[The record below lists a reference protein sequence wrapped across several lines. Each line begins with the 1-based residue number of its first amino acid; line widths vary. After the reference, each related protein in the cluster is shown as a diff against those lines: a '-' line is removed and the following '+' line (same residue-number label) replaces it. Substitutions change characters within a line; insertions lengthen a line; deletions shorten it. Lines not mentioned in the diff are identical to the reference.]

1 MRKILPHP
9 MLSLM
14 IVILWMLLVNKLAVG
29 SLVMAC
35 ILGVVIPLIT
45 APYWPGRPKIVHPTE
60 FLRYIGIVV
69 WDVIVSSF
77 VVAKVI
83 LFLRPDQIRS
93 AFITIPIDLPT
104 PEAVTLLAG
113 TITMTPGTVTA
124 DIASNGRALLI
135 HSLHAPDPDA
145 VRDEIKSRYE
155 ARIKRIFA

>member
-9 MLSLM
+9 MLSLL
-14 IVILWMLLVNKLAVG
+14 IVILWMLLVNKLALG
-29 SLVMAC
+29 SLVMAA
-35 ILGVVIPLIT
+35 ILGIIIPLLT
-45 APYWPGRPKIVHPTE
+45 APYWPGRPKLARPIE
-60 FLRYIGIVV
+60 FLAYIGIVV

-83 LFLRPDQIRS
+83 LFLRPDQIKS
-93 AFITIPIDLPT
+93 AFITVPIDLPT
-104 PEAVTLLAG
+104 PEAITLLAG